1 MTQQMFILNDVNGEL
16 SGYDNQLVQRR
27 GERGGRISQRGG
39 KSKRAGE
46 LNNLGINWSSIK

>member
-1 MTQQMFILNDVNGEL
+1 MFILNDVNGEL